1 MHRSDFK
8 CVLSLHGTERAYFA
22 EDERGMTQPVEISGS
37 GIYVETHMDANR
49 ANRVCRAAIELFGY
63 PYDDLQIETVPSST
77 TKS

>member
-1 MHRSDFK
+1 
-8 CVLSLHGTERAYFA
+8 VLSLHGTERAYFA